1 MNNVLTKPNKKFKF
15 VLILGLVANSW
26 LAYESYEL
34 HKLRTA
40 FNAIQVSEPNFDL
53 KKQIAS
59 LKKEVLLMNKVQQKY
74 QNKKIAI
81 QTSKIAAQQKEIQT
95 QHKEIETQK
104 QKIAQLNGEIRTLKV
119 DKGVKVDKEVVEK
132 ILLKN
137 PEIVIQ
143 SIAEYRFQ
151 EEQNFSNSD
160 KEVIHNNYEK
170 LYQNTQD
177 PYIGNKNGTQLMVE
191 FIDYNCDS
199 CKRFS
204 KTAQKLVANNP
215 NLKIIIKEFPVFG
228 ETSGSPYGAKIANAL
243 FLKYP
248 KKYYDF
254 HKLLIDHTGD
264 ITSNIIKVNLK
275 RVGVTISDL
284 EPLLKDS
291 ESNIA
296 NNKIL
301 AEKIGVTST
310 PSVFLG
316 NEKINQLSYEEIQK
330 KLDSMN
336 S

>member
-1 MNNVLTKPNKKFKF
+1 
-15 VLILGLVANSW
+15 
-26 LAYESYEL
+26 
-34 HKLRTA
+34 
-40 FNAIQVSEPNFDL
+40 
-53 KKQIAS
+53 
-59 LKKEVLLMNKVQQKY
+59 MNKVQQKY

-81 QTSKIAAQQKEIQT
+81 QTKKIVNQQ
-95 QHKEIETQK
+95 KEIETQK
-104 QKIAQLNGEIRTLKV
+104 QKIAQLNNEIKSLELTKV
-119 DKGVKVDKEVVEK
+119 AKVDKELVEK

-151 EEQNFSNSD
+151 EEQNYSNND
-160 KEVIHNNYEK
+160 KKVIENNYVD
-170 LYQNTQD
+170 LYQNNQD
-177 PYIGNKNGTQLMVE
+177 PYIGNENGTQLMVE
-191 FIDYNCDS
+191 FIDYNCNS

-204 KTAQKLVANNP
+204 TTAQMLVENNP

-228 ETSGSPYGAKIANAL
+228 ESSGSTFGAKVANAL

-248 KKYYDF
+248 QKYNDF
-254 HKLLIDHTGD
+254 HKLLIEHPEDLT
-264 ITSNIIKVNLK
+264 TNMVKVHLK
-275 RVGVTISDL
+275 RVGVTIKDL

-301 AEKIGVTST
+301 AEKIGVNST
-310 PSVFLG
+310 PSIFLG

-330 KLDSMN
+330 KLDSMD